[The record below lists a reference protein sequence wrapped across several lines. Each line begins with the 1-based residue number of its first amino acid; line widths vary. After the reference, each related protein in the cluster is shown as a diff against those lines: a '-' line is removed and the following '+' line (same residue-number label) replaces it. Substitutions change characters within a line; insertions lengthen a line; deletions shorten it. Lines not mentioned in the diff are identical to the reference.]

1 MKKLITLI
9 ISIAV
14 LCAVGFAAVGC
25 NNTDSDEI
33 NVYSRELGSGT
44 RSAFI
49 ELTGVEVK
57 DAEGNKVDKTYSG
70 AAITDKTNVMM
81 SSVSG
86 DERGIGYISLGS
98 LNDSVKAVSVEGVAP
113 SVATVKDGSY
123 KLARPFN
130 VAYKADN
137 SKDTL
142 ADFLRYLASAQAQ
155 TVIGEEGYVSVK
167 EGAADYVAPAT
178 APTSKIVVGG
188 SSSVS
193 PLMEVLI
200 EDYCRLSGVAIEK
213 IELQTLDST
222 AGMTNAASGT
232 YDLGM
237 ASRALKDSEAAQ
249 LESFV
254 LAQDGIAVIVNNAN
268 ETDNLTIEQ
277 IRQIFTGEVRNWANI
292 A

>member
-86 DERGIGYISLGS
+86 D
-98 LNDSVKAVSVEGVAP
+98 V
-113 SVATVKDGSY
+113 
-123 KLARPFN
+123 
-130 VAYKADN
+130 
-137 SKDTL
+137 
-142 ADFLRYLASAQAQ
+142 
-155 TVIGEEGYVSVK
+155 
-167 EGAADYVAPAT
+167 
-178 APTSKIVVGG
+178 
-188 SSSVS
+188 
-193 PLMEVLI
+193 
-200 EDYCRLSGVAIEK
+200 
-213 IELQTLDST
+213 
-222 AGMTNAASGT
+222 
-232 YDLGM
+232 
-237 ASRALKDSEAAQ
+237 
-249 LESFV
+249 
-254 LAQDGIAVIVNNAN
+254 
-268 ETDNLTIEQ
+268 
-277 IRQIFTGEVRNWANI
+277 
-292 A
+292 